1 MLLAIDVRNTHTV
14 VGLISG
20 SGDHAKVVQHWR
32 IRTEAEVTSDELALT
47 IDGLIGDDSERLTGA
62 TGLSTVPSVLHE
74 VREMLDQ
81 YWPSVPHVLIEPGV
95 RTGIPLLVDN
105 PKEVG
110 ADRIVNC
117 LAAFHKYGTA
127 AIVVDFGS
135 SICVDVVSAKGEFLG
150 GAIAPGVQ
158 VSSDAAAAR
167 SAALRRVE
175 LTRPRSVVGKNTVE
189 CMQAGAV
196 FGFAGLVDGLV
207 SRIREDVEGFG
218 GDDVAVVATGHTA
231 PLVLPDLHTV
241 QRLRPPPDPRR
252 AAAGVRAQPRQPARQ
267 AEAGPLKSL
276 KVVRACNHAESLEER
291 ADQVDDAV
299 VVVQHRDHLPLVER
313 GARMRDPEPQP
324 AAHLDGCRSVGPSSQ
339 VGVLIVELGD
349 RAVRQA
355 ERHRHVLIERHV
367 AAAHRQQ
374 RQIRAPAATPPAP
387 TPRAPDADLA
397 SGDVLAYSPWS
408 WVR

>member
-1 MLLAIDVRNTHTV
+1 VLLAIDVRNTHTV
-14 VGLISG
+14 VGLLSG
-20 SGDHAKVVQHWR
+20 SKEHAKVVQQWR
-32 IRTEAEVTSDELALT
+32 IRTESEVTADELALT

-62 TGLSTVPSVLHE
+62 VALSTVPSVLHE
-74 VREMLDQ
+74 VRIMLDQ

-117 LAAFHKYGTA
+117 LAAFHKFGTA

-207 SRIREDVEGFG
+207 QRIREDVDGFSSDL
-218 GDDVAVVATGHTA
+218 GDQVAVVATGHTA
-231 PLVLPDLHTV
+231 PLLLPELHTV
-241 QRLRPPPDPRR
+241 DHYDQHLTLHGLRLVFERNRDAQRGRLKT
-252 AAAGVRAQPRQPARQ
+252 AR
-267 AEAGPLKSL
+267 
-276 KVVRACNHAESLEER
+276 
-291 ADQVDDAV
+291 
-299 VVVQHRDHLPLVER
+299 
-313 GARMRDPEPQP
+313 
-324 AAHLDGCRSVGPSSQ
+324 
-339 VGVLIVELGD
+339 
-349 RAVRQA
+349 
-355 ERHRHVLIERHV
+355 
-367 AAAHRQQ
+367 
-374 RQIRAPAATPPAP
+374 
-387 TPRAPDADLA
+387 
-397 SGDVLAYSPWS
+397 
-408 WVR
+408 

>member
-1 MLLAIDVRNTHTV
+1 VLLVIDVRNTHTV

-20 SGDHAKVVQHWR
+20 SKEQAKVVQHWR
-32 IRTEAEVTSDELALT
+32 IRTESEVTADELALT

-62 TGLSTVPSVLHE
+62 AALSTVPSVLHE
-74 VREMLDQ
+74 VRIMLDQ

-117 LAAFHKYGTA
+117 LAAFHRFQSA
-127 AIVVDFGS
+127 AIVIDFGS

-175 LTRPRSVVGKNTVE
+175 LSRPRSVVGKNTVE

-207 SRIREDVEGFG
+207 GRIREDVDGFG
-218 GDDVAVVATGHTA
+218 THLGDQVAVVATGHTA
-231 PLVLPDLHTV
+231 PLLLPELHTASHYDQHLTLHGLRLV
-241 QRLRPPPDPRR
+241 FERNRDAQRGRLKT
-252 AAAGVRAQPRQPARQ
+252 AR
-267 AEAGPLKSL
+267 
-276 KVVRACNHAESLEER
+276 
-291 ADQVDDAV
+291 
-299 VVVQHRDHLPLVER
+299 
-313 GARMRDPEPQP
+313 
-324 AAHLDGCRSVGPSSQ
+324 
-339 VGVLIVELGD
+339 
-349 RAVRQA
+349 
-355 ERHRHVLIERHV
+355 
-367 AAAHRQQ
+367 
-374 RQIRAPAATPPAP
+374 
-387 TPRAPDADLA
+387 
-397 SGDVLAYSPWS
+397 
-408 WVR
+408 

>member
-20 SGDHAKVVQHWR
+20 SGDHAKVVQNWR
-32 IRTEAEVTSDELALT
+32 IRTEPEVTADELALT
-47 IDGLIGDDSERLTGA
+47 IEGLIGDDSERLTGA

-74 VREMLDQ
+74 VRVMLGQ
-81 YWPSVPHVLIEPGV
+81 YWPAIPNVLIEPGV

-117 LAAFHKYGTA
+117 LAAYAKFQTA

-158 VSSDAAAAR
+158 LSSDAAAAR

-189 CMQAGAV
+189 CMQSGAV

-207 SRIREDVEGFG
+207 NRIRRDVDGFA
-218 GDDVAVVATGHTA
+218 DSSVAVVATGHGA
-231 PLVLPDLHTV
+231 SLMLPELTTVEHYDKDLTLDGLRMV
-241 QRLRPPPDPRR
+241 YERNQDSQRGR
-252 AAAGVRAQPRQPARQ
+252 
-267 AEAGPLKSL
+267 LKS
-276 KVVRACNHAESLEER
+276 
-291 ADQVDDAV
+291 
-299 VVVQHRDHLPLVER
+299 
-313 GARMRDPEPQP
+313 AR
-324 AAHLDGCRSVGPSSQ
+324 
-339 VGVLIVELGD
+339 
-349 RAVRQA
+349 
-355 ERHRHVLIERHV
+355 
-367 AAAHRQQ
+367 
-374 RQIRAPAATPPAP
+374 
-387 TPRAPDADLA
+387 
-397 SGDVLAYSPWS
+397 
-408 WVR
+408 

>member
-20 SGDHAKVVQHWR
+20 SGAHARVGQNWR
-32 IRTEAEVTSDELALT
+32 IRTESEATSDEMALP

-62 TGLSTVPSVLHE
+62 AGLSTVPSVLHE
-74 VREMLDQ
+74 LREMLDQ
-81 YWPSVPHVLIEPGV
+81 YWPSVPNGVIEPGV

-117 LAAFHKYGTA
+117 LAAFHKFGKA
-127 AIVVDFGS
+127 VIVIDFGS

-175 LTRPRSVVGKNTVE
+175 LARPRSVVGKNTVE

-207 SRIREDVEGFG
+207 ERIREDVEGSS
-218 GDDVAVVATGHTA
+218 GDDVAIVAPGHTA
-231 PLVLPDLHTV
+231 PLLLAELHTV
-241 QRLRPPPDPRR
+241 NHYDQHLTLHGLRLVFERNRDAQRGR
-252 AAAGVRAQPRQPARQ
+252 
-267 AEAGPLKSL
+267 LKT
-276 KVVRACNHAESLEER
+276 
-291 ADQVDDAV
+291 
-299 VVVQHRDHLPLVER
+299 
-313 GARMRDPEPQP
+313 
-324 AAHLDGCRSVGPSSQ
+324 
-339 VGVLIVELGD
+339 
-349 RAVRQA
+349 
-355 ERHRHVLIERHV
+355 
-367 AAAHRQQ
+367 
-374 RQIRAPAATPPAP
+374 IR
-387 TPRAPDADLA
+387 
-397 SGDVLAYSPWS
+397 
-408 WVR
+408 

>member
-1 MLLAIDVRNTHTV
+1 VLLAIDVRNTHTV
-14 VGLISG
+14 VGLVSG
-20 SGDHAKVVQHWR
+20 SGDHAKVMQHWR
-32 IRTEAEVTSDELALT
+32 IRTESEVTADELALT

-62 TGLSTVPSVLHE
+62 AGLSTVPSVLLE
-74 VREMLDQ
+74 VRVMLEQ
-81 YWPSVPHVLIEPGV
+81 YWPAVPHVLIEPGV

-189 CMQAGAV
+189 CMRAGAV

-207 SRIREDVEGFG
+207 SRIRDDVDGFD
-218 GDDVAVVATGHTA
+218 GDDVTVVATGHGA

-241 QRLRPPPDPRR
+241 
-252 AAAGVRAQPRQPARQ
+252 
-267 AEAGPLKSL
+267 
-276 KVVRACNHAESLEER
+276 ER
-291 ADQVDDAV
+291 YDQ
-299 VVVQHRDHLPLVER
+299 HLT
-313 GARMRDPEPQP
+313 
-324 AAHLDGCRSVGPSSQ
+324 LDGLRLVFERNRDSSR
-339 VGVLIVELGD
+339 GRLK
-349 RAVRQA
+349 QA
-355 ERHRHVLIERHV
+355 R
-367 AAAHRQQ
+367 
-374 RQIRAPAATPPAP
+374 
-387 TPRAPDADLA
+387 
-397 SGDVLAYSPWS
+397 
-408 WVR
+408 